1 MAGCQI
7 VGKITI
13 MNKLL
18 LYFLVLSSSMVF
30 FVIFAVVFLNGTA
43 VQCEQQ
49 ADDTYTCSIQTL
61 LLGEIPIF
69 NREITRVTGVETFE
83 DGCFEGCAYRT
94 EFILAD
100 ESTVPLTETY
110 TDQSPVNLQTAELK
124 TLLNSGQASFEYQK
138 EPTWWVMYLLG
149 GLFIM
154 DLLITTFVLGIP
166 ALREYQASRHNF

>member
-1 MAGCQI
+1 
-7 VGKITI
+7 

-18 LYFLVLSSSMVF
+18 LYFLVLSSSVVF
-30 FVIFAVVFLNGTA
+30 FVIFVVVFLNDTA
-43 VQCEQQ
+43 VQCTQQ

-61 LLGEIPIF
+61 LLGKIPTF
-69 NREITRVTGVETFE
+69 GHDVTRVVDAETFE

-100 ESTVPLTETY
+100 ESTVPLTEVY
-110 TDQSPVNLQTAELK
+110 TDENPVNIQTAELK
-124 TLLNSGQASFEYQK
+124 TLLASGQASFEYRK

>member
-1 MAGCQI
+1 M
-7 VGKITI
+7 

-18 LYFLVLSSSMVF
+18 LYFLVLSSSVFF
-30 FVIFAVVFLNGTA
+30 FVIFAVVFLNSTT
-43 VQCEQQ
+43 VQCTRQ
-49 ADDTYTCSIQTL
+49 ADETYTCSIQTL
-61 LLGEIPIF
+61 LLGAIPTF
-69 NREITRVTGVETFE
+69 SNEVTRVVDAGTFE

-110 TDQSPVNLQTAELK
+110 TDQDPVDIQTTELK
-124 TLLNSGQASFEYQK
+124 KLLASSEQSFEYTK
-138 EPTWWVMYLLG
+138 EPAWWVMYLLG

>member
-1 MAGCQI
+1 
-7 VGKITI
+7 

-18 LYFLVLSSSMVF
+18 LYFLILSSSLVF
-30 FVIFAVVFLNGTA
+30 FLIFAVVFLNGTA
-43 VQCEQQ
+43 VQCTQQ
-49 ADDTYTCSIQTL
+49 ADETYTCSIQTL
-61 LLGEIPIF
+61 LLGAIPTF
-69 NREITRVTGVETFE
+69 SSEVTRVVDAETFE

-110 TDQSPVNLQTAELK
+110 TDQNPVNIQTAELK
-124 TLLNSGQASFEYQK
+124 KLLTSGQASFEYKK
-138 EPTWWVMYLLG
+138 EPMWWVAYLIG

-166 ALREYQASRHNF
+166 ALREYEASRHNF

>member
-1 MAGCQI
+1 
-7 VGKITI
+7 

-18 LYFLVLSSSMVF
+18 LYFLVLSSSVLF
-30 FVIFAVVFLNGTA
+30 FVVFVLVFLNGTA
-43 VQCEQQ
+43 VQCAKQTDE
-49 ADDTYTCSIQTL
+49 TYTCSIQTL
-61 LLGEIPIF
+61 LLGEIPTF
-69 NREITRVTGVETFE
+69 SSEVTRVVDAETFE

-110 TDQSPVNLQTAELK
+110 TDQNPVDIQTTELK
-124 TLLNSGQASFEYQK
+124 RLLASGQASFEYKK
-138 EPTWWVMYLLG
+138 EPMWWVMYLLG

-166 ALREYQASRHNF
+166 ALREHQASRHNL